1 MTDYHKLTVV
11 KLKAE
16 LKQRGL
22 PNSGLKPA
30 LVARLT
36 EADALSEEGA
46 TTSTNDAEAEVK
58 DAEATAG
65 VDVEGEVNGTDGHSG
80 AITDGEDSGTEERI
94 ETTPGTQAASGLQ
107 DQPKESSYNNDN
119 SMKSPLEVSQLPS
132 AQEDDT
138 APEVSEVSET
148 VVHTAEEAQS
158 AVPEVTKVSEVVV
171 SGAEAVQDATP
182 ISQVS
187 VEPARL
193 SGDKTPDPEMAVS
206 QEASIEAEPPISSTQ
221 TSYSK
226 EVVEDTRKRKR
237 RSQTPPPSSIDGA
250 FKKAKALDGS
260 PRVVLPEDVESKTTP
275 TDSAM
280 ADAAPGTRKA
290 ELEPESEATKIGKAT
305 LLDEGK
311 ATLPDEEPIAT
322 PRKEDTTPMI
332 EDYIGEN
339 ENKTSPRPIEQ
350 PPTGFPMHSIAS
362 PTKTSPTDTRFK
374 NLFSAPAKHSSPPR
388 QEAYS
393 DTEDRIISP
402 AIHSAT
408 SALYIRNFMR
418 PLQAGQL
425 KDYLVAL
432 AKPTNA
438 SPTEEPISDFFLDA
452 IRTHCLVRFSNV
464 SAASR
469 VRSALHDRVWPDE
482 RTRKPLW
489 VDFVPEEK
497 LKKWID
503 VEQSAA
509 SSRGQ
514 PAKRWEVV
522 YEKEGGN
529 IVAYLQETDGGNG
542 ALRGGISTAA
552 REEAGRGVQ
561 GAPSGP
567 RGSDARPQTR
577 PAPKVDAGRGFKALD
592 DLFKGTAAKP
602 KLYWLPASKLV
613 VDRRLDRL
621 AVGRGGGRSDE
632 MRRYTFEE
640 EVLVDRGPEFGYG
653 RGGHRGRGGGGG
665 YSGGS
670 ADRGG
675 GYRGDSWRG
684 RR

>member
-1 MTDYHKLTVV
+1 MTDYTKLTVV

-30 LVARLT
+30 LIARLT
-36 EADALSEEGA
+36 EADAQSEAGVS
-46 TTSTNDAEAEVK
+46 TRTNDPEAEVQDVEVNTDV
-58 DAEATAG
+58 DA
-65 VDVEGEVNGTDGHSG
+65 EGEVNGTASQSG
-80 AITDGEDSGTEERI
+80 PVANGEDSGHEERA
-94 ETTPGTQAASGLQ
+94 ETDPVTQAVPDLQ
-107 DQPKESSYNNDN
+107 DQPKESSYNDNDAME
-119 SMKSPLEVSQLPS
+119 SSVEVRQLPS
-132 AQEDDT
+132 ATEDDT
-138 APEVSEVSET
+138 APEVLEVSEP
-148 VVHTAEEAQS
+148 VVRTTEETHS
-158 AVPEVTKVSEVVV
+158 AVLEVTEISEVVAL
-171 SGAEAVQDATP
+171 GAEAVQDATP
-182 ISQVS
+182 IPQASM
-187 VEPARL
+187 EPARL
-193 SGDKTPDPEMAVS
+193 SGNKSPDTEMAVS
-206 QEASIEAEPPISSTQ
+206 HEASLEAEPPTSSTQ
-221 TSYSK
+221 TSYNK
-226 EVVEDTRKRKR
+226 EIVEDTRKRKR
-237 RSQTPPPSSIDGA
+237 RSQTPPPTSIDGA

-260 PRVVLPEDVESKTTP
+260 PRVILPEDV
-275 TDSAM
+275 DSQATHKDSTM
-280 ADAAPGTRKA
+280 ADAASATQKA
-290 ELEPESEATKIGKAT
+290 EVEPDSESTKTGRRASLEIEVMV
-305 LLDEGK
+305 
-311 ATLPDEEPIAT
+311 T
-322 PRKEDTTPMI
+322 PSKENNTPMI
-332 EDYIGEN
+332 GDHIDKNG
-339 ENKTSPRPIEQ
+339 NKTSPRPTDQ
-350 PPTGFPMHSIAS
+350 PSAKLPMDSIVA

-374 NLFSAPAKHSSPPR
+374 NLFLAPVKHSSPPR
-388 QEAYS
+388 QDAYS
-393 DTEDRIISP
+393 DTEDRIIAP

-425 KDYLVAL
+425 KDHLMAL
-432 AKPTNA
+432 AIPSKA
-438 SPTEEPISDFFLDA
+438 SPSEEPIYDFFLDA

-522 YEKEGGN
+522 YEKEGED

-542 ALRGGISTAA
+542 ALRGGTSTTA
-552 REEAGRGVQ
+552 REETGRGVQ

-567 RGSDARPQTR
+567 RGSDARLQTR

-621 AVGRGGGRSDE
+621 AAGRGRGRSDE

-640 EVLVDRGPEFGYG
+640 ELMVDRGPEFGYG
-653 RGGHRGRGGGGG
+653 RGAHRGRGGGH
-665 YSGGS
+665 SGGT